1 MKKNILGIL
10 TVGVLLFAGACSSKE
25 GKGTQQE
32 ETVVEHLGFESFR
45 FEKIGEYEDSDS
57 LSPDGE
63 RFVRFVSE
71 GVLPIDLGKGGSGM
85 LRDSLMHMA
94 LLINDD
100 QGKPAPLMPDSMFLA
115 YSIPDSIIN
124 CGFIYS
130 SLSTTLLTPRVV
142 VWEVEKETYAYH
154 AAHANRSV
162 GYVNYNLTNGKII
175 SLPDLMK
182 PGFEAKLTEMVREKV
197 KEEEDIYLLV
207 KPEDIE
213 LPSAF
218 AITSDGLLFSFNP
231 YAIAPYAAGI
241 IKIDLSLDEIYDLL
255 SKEGLFILTG
265 NNV

>member
-10 TVGVLLFAGACSSKE
+10 AIGFLLLVGACASKE
-25 GKGTQQE
+25 GKGKQQE
-32 ETVVEHLGFESFR
+32 ETVVENLSFESYR
-45 FEKIGEYEDSDS
+45 FEKIGEFEDSDS
-57 LSPDGE
+57 LAPDGE
-63 RFVRFVSE
+63 RFVRFISE
-71 GVLPIDLGKGGSGM
+71 GVLPRDLGKGGAGV
-85 LRDSLMHMA
+85 LRDSLMRMA
-94 LLINDD
+94 RLVSDD
-100 QGKPAPLMPDSMFLA
+100 EGKPGPLMPDSMFLA

-124 CGFIYS
+124 CGFIYT

-142 VWEVEKETYAYH
+142 VWEIEKETYAYH
-154 AAHANRSV
+154 AAHANRAV

-182 PGFEAKLTEMVREKV
+182 PGYEAKLTELVREKV
-197 KEEEDIYLLV
+197 KEEDLYLLV
-207 KPEDIE
+207 QPEDIT

-218 AITSDGLLFSFNP
+218 AITSDGILFSFNP